1 MRRTTINRLLAALLF
16 IVHCSLFAESHAA
29 TDAEGQAFLNALAAS
44 YTPWSSVQ
52 LDGKLRMDK
61 LPVSPSVRIYME
73 KGKKL
78 YISVRAPFVGEVGR
92 LELDGTQLTA
102 VNRMKKVWVRED
114 LGQAIGSTLPVKTE
128 DAQDLFLGR
137 VFLTDYGTLSTRN
150 MALCNVYDETDCWLL
165 VPLTQPAGG
174 SVRYGYAFDYQRR
187 MQDLYVTTVSE
198 NYAALV
204 AYSYN
209 GRKTILDFD
218 IHVRDK
224 SYEATLTLDEPKW
237 NPDKPLGPIEI
248 SNSWRRVDIR
258 TFLKSF

>member
-52 LDGKLRMDK
+52 
-61 LPVSPSVRIYME
+61 E

-204 AYSYN
+204 AYSYS

-248 SNSWRRVDIR
+248 SDSWRRVDIR

>member
-1 MRRTTINRLLAALLF
+1 
-16 IVHCSLFAESHAA
+16 
-29 TDAEGQAFLNALAAS
+29 
-44 YTPWSSVQ
+44 
-52 LDGKLRMDK
+52 
-61 LPVSPSVRIYME
+61 
-73 KGKKL
+73 
-78 YISVRAPFVGEVGR
+78 
-92 LELDGTQLTA
+92 
-102 VNRMKKVWVRED
+102 
-114 LGQAIGSTLPVKTE
+114 
-128 DAQDLFLGR
+128 
-137 VFLTDYGTLSTRN
+137 

-204 AYSYN
+204 AYSYS

-248 SNSWRRVDIR
+248 SDSWRRVDIR